1 MNTTHTAI
9 RISASDSNALTEAK
23 KVIQAGG
30 IIIYPTDTVYGFG
43 VDATN
48 KTAIKNLNKIK
59 KRTGPLSI
67 IVSNMKMAFSI
78 SNLSQKQ
85 ETLLS
90 IKLGGAN
97 TIIVPLIPG
106 FVHPLISGDDNTVGI
121 RIPQHSFGTDLVSI
135 LGKPITTTSV
145 NISGRPPLNNSEKI
159 MDVFGHFVD
168 LFIDEGDLLS
178 SKGSKIL
185 KLEEEHFTVIRK

>member
-9 RISASDSNALTEAK
+9 RISASDSNALTEAI

-48 KTAIKNLNKIK
+48 KIAINNLNKIK

-78 SNLSQKQ
+78 SNLSQRQKA
-85 ETLLS
+85 LLS
-90 IKLGGAN
+90 IKLIEPH
-97 TIIVPLIPG
+97 TIIVPLKPG

-121 RIPQHSFGTDLVSI
+121 RIPHHSFGTDLVSI

-159 MDVFGHFVD
+159 MGAFGHFVD